1 VTSVALNP
9 DIPLGGAERLHEPCR
24 MFSGI
29 FLPVFLTN
37 SYGYCL
43 VKRTKICSQTIAAAS
58 RAPMENLG

>member
-1 VTSVALNP
+1 MLNSCCTFRTQARTRKHLTP

-29 FLPVFLTN
+29 FSPVFLTN

-43 VKRTKICSQTIAAAS
+43 VKRLKICS
-58 RAPMENLG
+58 